1 MAMTMVVQH
10 RSEFVSN
17 NTKQKDHFVH
27 KKNTSKHN
35 TVAMGIV

>member
-17 NTKQKDHFVH
+17 NNQNIIFLFTRK
-27 KKNTSKHN
+27 TLKHN